1 VLDTSTCPSWAVFVG
16 VNLLT
21 DKLVYED
28 EAKVIAQHWIIE
40 GEDEVWLMD
49 YRTNKIHIFNYQE
62 GEWVPYATR
71 H

>member
-1 VLDTSTCPSWAVFVG
+1 MLDTSTCPSWAVFVG

-62 GEWVPYATR
+62 GEWIPYATR

>member
-62 GEWVPYATR
+62 GEWIPYATR

>member
-28 EAKVIAQHWIIE
+28 EAKVIAHHWIIE

>member
-1 VLDTSTCPSWAVFVG
+1 MLDTSTCPSWAVFVG